1 VIELL
6 LFSFVSSTGF
16 ASDERRRT
24 ETDGGHS
31 SFASEQELQE
41 LASEWP
47 MKRLVEIWNR
57 LPGVERVTRFTD
69 RKTAIARIWRAL
81 QPQTDKPGVK
91 AARRDSRSRHR
102 PVFREGSK
110 AAQVCTL
117 LSRPQGA
124 TLNEI
129 RSETGWQAHTVR
141 GFISRNL
148 SKQGR
153 NVRSFEREGERMGRT
168 QPRREALS
176 AGLAKIHGLICLS
189 VRSESVP
196 QAELRADQKRR

>member
-1 VIELL
+1 M
-6 LFSFVSSTGF
+6 LFHVTTEDHIRVMNEPWTADRDPGGST
-16 ASDERRRT
+16 
-24 ETDGGHS
+24 
-31 SFASEQELQE
+31 FASEQEFEE

-57 LPGVERVTRFTD
+57 LPGVEPVARFTD
-69 RKTAIARIWRAL
+69 RKTTIGRIWRAI
-81 QPQTDKPGVK
+81 QQGDKGAK
-91 AARRDSRSRHR
+91 AARRASSNRHR

-110 AAQVCTL
+110 AAQVCSL
-117 LSRPQGA
+117 LWRPEGA

-153 NVRSFEREGERMGRT
+153 KVRSFKREGERVYR
-168 QPRREALS
+168 
-176 AGLAKIHGLICLS
+176 
-189 VRSESVP
+189 
-196 QAELRADQKRR
+196 LRA

>member
-1 VIELL
+1 M
-6 LFSFVSSTGF
+6 LFHLTPEDHIRT
-16 ASDERRRT
+16 SDEQRRT
-24 ETDGGHS
+24 ETDGS
-31 SFASEQELQE
+31 RTSFASEQELQE
-41 LASEWP
+41 LASQWP

-57 LPGVERVTRFTD
+57 LPGVERVIRFTD

-91 AARRDSRSRHR
+91 AARRDSRSRYR

-110 AAQVCTL
+110 AARVCSL
-117 LSRPQGA
+117 LCRPQGA

-153 NVRSFEREGERMGRT
+153 KVRSFEREGERVYR
-168 QPRREALS
+168 L
-176 AGLAKIHGLICLS
+176 KI
-189 VRSESVP
+189 
-196 QAELRADQKRR
+196 